1 MSARHGLIR
10 VGIVD
15 DHPVVRDGLA
25 AILGLQP
32 DIKVVG
38 EACNGREAVQLTE
51 QLEPAVVV
59 MDLVM
64 PLLNG
69 VEATRQILRSRPA
82 TKVLILS
89 SYQDEQKLAALIE
102 HGACGYLLK
111 HSASSELLQ
120 AIREVGKGNCRRR
133 FEKTGVQPL
142 DVGPQLCG
150 PLGECVLADR
160 HAVNG
165 DALSGRY
172 QMGRGIEPNAPSPRP

>member
-1 MSARHGLIR
+1 MTMSEITVLLA
-10 VGIVD
+10 D
-15 DHPVVRDGLA
+15 DHTIVREGLRV
-25 AILGLQP
+25 LLDTTQE
-32 DIKVVG
+32 IKVVG

-120 AIREVGKGNCRRR
+120 AIREVGKGNSFFSDSISKELLEHCRAA
-133 FEKTGVQPL
+133 
-142 DVGPQLCG
+142 CG
-150 PLGECVLADR
+150 ARKSAGA
-160 HAVNG
+160 A
-165 DALSGRY
+165 SG
-172 QMGRGIEPNAPSPRP
+172 IAHL